1 MAAFCKHCKQK
12 NPNIN
17 EEFCCDGCKNAYHLV
32 KELNLDSFYKY
43 RPSDITNSKVDL
55 EFIPIIKDNFI
66 IDNNDDTS
74 SVNLVA
80 EGIECAACCWLIE
93 NAVLKI
99 DGVKSVNIS
108 LFNKK
113 INITFN
119 SKLNVQDII
128 FRIYCLGYKVF
139 PFSESLVQKMQ
150 EDKKKDLLKKMAV
163 AAFFAMNIMLFSVSM
178 WFGYDLSEDVEQLF
192 KVMSFI
198 LSIPAILYSGSEFFK
213 SAFSALKNKATNMDV
228 AISVAIILSFVY
240 STYHTFIGSAEIYF
254 ESCLML
260 IFFLLVGRFL
270 EFKTKEKIT
279 LLTENIIL
287 SDIKQSTILKNGK
300 SEDILSKDL
309 KSGDI
314 ILLQKGEKLATDA
327 IILEDAS
334 FDVSS
339 VTGESDIVELKA
351 KNEVFAGSILM
362 SNAVKLKATNDFK
375 DNSLSQI
382 VNIINNS
389 KNVKGNL
396 QNLAERISKMY
407 VPVVHV
413 LALLTFLISF
423 YMFDISLQESIT
435 RAIAVLIITCPCA
448 LALAIPVANTALLS
462 RLYQRGILV
471 KNSSVLEYLD
481 EVKNIA
487 YDKTGTLVDVSLK
500 LPEDLRARELKALK
514 ALTVRSKHILSKK
527 IYAQLDE
534 VEDVELKNYKEKA
547 GAGVSG
553 TYYGKDYM
561 LGSAKFTKSKGKSN
575 LVFKSGD
582 VCYELSVEQILNNN
596 VDSCV
601 KHLANKSINQV
612 IISGDKQDKV
622 KLIADKL
629 NLQYFAECKPIDKV
643 KQLKHLKA
651 KSKVLYVGDG
661 INDAAS
667 LAVADISVSF
677 AKANEIAQTSADV
690 IMQNNDFA
698 NLQSFYSQTLDN
710 KKRIKQN
717 LVISLAYNVLAIPFA
732 VVGFVN
738 PFFAAL
744 LMSSSSIC
752 VIINTVRK

>member
-17 EEFCCDGCKNAYHLV
+17 EDFCCDGCKNAYHLV

-55 EFIPIIKDNFI
+55 DFIPNIKDNFI

-150 EDKKKDLLKKMAV
+150 EEKKKDLLKKMAV

-351 KNEVFAGSILM
+351 KSEVFAGSILM

-413 LALLTFLISF
+413 LALLTFLVSF

-471 KNSSVLEYLD
+471 KNSAVLEYLD

-553 TYYGKDYM
+553 TYYGKGYM
-561 LGSAKFTKSKGKSN
+561 LGSAKFTKSNGKSN

-596 VDSCV
+596 VDNCV
-601 KHLANKSINQV
+601 KHLASKSINQV
-612 IISGDKQDKV
+612 VISGDKQDKV

-643 KQLKHLKA
+643 KQLKQLKA

-698 NLQSFYSQTLDN
+698 NLQRFYNQTLDN

-732 VVGFVN
+732 VVGLVN